1 MYGDPSHSK
10 TSNIWK
16 EVSTFVDVNIGK
28 PLLCMGDLNELMY
41 PQDKSNM
48 NYVNYSRMHSFR
60 SLVKDCG
67 LFDLGFNGPG
77 YTWCNKRYSSKPL
90 YERLDRFLANAEW
103 SNLFPNAN
111 IYNLPILQGDHAPVM
126 AVLHSKF
133 KKPTY
138 HFKFE
143 NWWLLEE
150 DFQET
155 AMKAWK
161 TSQNQPFTSR
171 TKHLAGALK
180 VWRRK
185 KKPLQNQLHDIEQKI
200 NEIQEKPIQEQD
212 HTEEEKLI
220 VSYEQT
226 MTRLTQYYKQ
236 RAKKHWAVHGDK
248 NSRYFHF
255 SILKRRRRNR
265 IVSINNSQGQTTL
278 DPEEI
283 AQCFVNYFRNIFSST
298 ANSSMQNM
306 QALHTGSIQDEF
318 TNSVP
323 DKEEIWGILKGIKND
338 ASPGPDGLN
347 AAFYKAA
354 WNWIGD
360 DITRLVQN
368 FYCNAYLPHQL
379 NETSIAL
386 IPKKMNCT

>member
-143 NWWLLEE
+143 NWWLLE
-150 DFQET
+150 
-155 AMKAWK
+155 
-161 TSQNQPFTSR
+161 
-171 TKHLAGALK
+171 
-180 VWRRK
+180 
-185 KKPLQNQLHDIEQKI
+185 
-200 NEIQEKPIQEQD
+200 
-212 HTEEEKLI
+212 
-220 VSYEQT
+220 
-226 MTRLTQYYKQ
+226 
-236 RAKKHWAVHGDK
+236 
-248 NSRYFHF
+248 
-255 SILKRRRRNR
+255 
-265 IVSINNSQGQTTL
+265 
-278 DPEEI
+278 
-283 AQCFVNYFRNIFSST
+283 
-298 ANSSMQNM
+298 
-306 QALHTGSIQDEF
+306 
-318 TNSVP
+318 
-323 DKEEIWGILKGIKND
+323 
-338 ASPGPDGLN
+338 
-347 AAFYKAA
+347 
-354 WNWIGD
+354 
-360 DITRLVQN
+360 
-368 FYCNAYLPHQL
+368 
-379 NETSIAL
+379 
-386 IPKKMNCT
+386 